1 MAMRNMTYHNLM
13 VMQFLLPIRNSLGLG
28 NVLPL
33 DDHIVRKAFG
43 HFLECTVLG
52 GLLSTQVILGSACGD
67 GRGGIGDGRE
77 DSSEGG
83 SKDGIGSRLAGAVLI
98 GLIVAAI
105 DETIQIFSPGRG
117 ASVSD
122 VALDLCGVITGMA
135 VVIAVRMVINC
146 STIKRDR
153 NENR

>member
-1 MAMRNMTYHNLM
+1 MMNTGILRDVHAEEYGMKLGDLAVAAMLKACLSRTGSSS
-13 VMQFLLPIRNSLGLG
+13 VPGRSLPKS
-28 NVLPL
+28 PL
-33 DDHIVRKAFG
+33 RFY
-43 HFLECTVLG
+43 CN
-52 GLLSTQVILGSACGD
+52 
-67 GRGGIGDGRE
+67 RE
-77 DSSEGG
+77 VS
-83 SKDGIGSRLAGAVLI
+83 GAVPNPLWKS
-98 GLIVAAI
+98 GNP
-105 DETIQIFSPGRG
+105 IQIFSPGRG